1 MTGQLIQLFLH
12 YVFVG
17 FLWQHLKHL
26 ENNLPTYELL
36 SFQGMYSLDHQ

>member
-1 MTGQLIQLFLH
+1 MTGQLIQLFLL

-17 FLWQHLKHL
+17 FLWKRLKHL

-36 SFQGMYSLDHQ
+36 SFQRMYSLNHQ